1 MPSIQL
7 IFLWHMHQ
15 PFYKDLVTGEYRLP
29 WVRMHAL
36 KDYYGMVKLLDEFP
50 LVHQNFNLVPS
61 LLVQIDDYVAGKAK
75 DPWRDLIAKP
85 ASDFTQQEKEFALTY
100 LFQAN
105 HTHQVARYPRY
116 LELLQKRAKY
126 KSVDLAFPHFDV
138 RDFADLQVLSQL
150 AWFDEFFLDEPEVAE
165 LIKKG
170 QDFSRTDQ
178 EVLLKVESRLLASV
192 IPAYRSASDRGGI
205 ELSTTPFYHPIL
217 PLLCDTSNGRVS
229 SPGLPL
235 PRRRFLQTNDALQQ
249 MQRAIEFHQQAFGQ
263 RPAGMWPSE
272 GSVSDEVLK
281 LARQVGLKWLATDEG
296 VLGRST
302 RSFFERNSAGQL
314 MADSAARLYQL
325 YRHGEAA
332 DGVSLIFR
340 DHNLSD
346 LIGFVYSGVPAKE
359 AAAHF
364 VKSIKTSAQ
373 SVLAT
378 GRDAIVPIILDG
390 ENAWEHFPA
399 SGREF
404 LRRLYQAIESDPQIQ
419 PLTISEVIERTTNT
433 TALTSLVPGSWINA
447 NFNVWIGA
455 PEDNLAWD
463 YLAEARDF
471 YEHHSHNAT
480 DENRQLAYEELLI
493 AEGSDWNWWYGPEH
507 HSANDRD
514 FDELYRNHLS
524 NVYRL
529 LGANP
534 PDYLHHPISA
544 ETIGKTRTIPQTAFI
559 SPQIASSNIG
569 YFDWLGAASFTADR
583 RGSSMHGKKF
593 LLERAYAG
601 INELD
606 FYFRLDFAQELQ
618 GPHQIETRIEVQP
631 SSSEQP
637 RQTFVVRFH
646 LSSRKLLS
654 AELSRSNGSKST
666 NHATNRRNEHFD
678 SNFEKVLRAR
688 VPLATLGARFGD
700 TLLLRFTILSEQLP
714 VDSLPTQGWIELPII
729 PESKMLESGD
739 QVW

>member
-1 MPSIQL
+1 MPAIRL

-50 LVHQNFNLVPS
+50 RVHQNFNLVPS
-61 LLVQIDDYVAGKAK
+61 LVAQIEDYVTGDAK
-75 DPWRDLIAKP
+75 DSWRDLVAKP
-85 ASDFTQQEKEFALTY
+85 AKDLTEQEKEFALTY

-116 LELLQKRAKY
+116 FELLQKRGKY
-126 KSVDLAFPHFDV
+126 KSADLAVPHFAV
-138 RDFADLQVLSQL
+138 QDFADLQILSQL
-150 AWFDEFFLDEPEVAE
+150 AWFDEFFLDEPAVAA

-170 QDFSRTDQ
+170 RSFDRADQ
-178 EVLLKVESRLLASV
+178 EALLGVESRLLASV
-192 IPAYRSASDRGGI
+192 IPAYRAATDRGGI
-205 ELSTTPFYHPIL
+205 EISTTPFYHPIL
-217 PLLCDTSNGRVS
+217 PLVCDTNNGRLS

-235 PRRRFLQTNDALQQ
+235 PRRRFLQTNDALEQ
-249 MQRAIEFHQQAFGQ
+249 MRRAIEFHERTFDH
-263 RPAGMWPSE
+263 RPSGMWPSE

-281 LARQVGLKWLATDEG
+281 LARQIGLKWLATDEG

-302 RSFFERNSAGQL
+302 RSYFERNSAGQL
-314 MADSAARLYQL
+314 MADSAQRLYQL
-325 YRHGEAA
+325 YRHGEKE
-332 DGVSLIFR
+332 DGIALVFR

-346 LIGFVYSGVPAKE
+346 LIGFVYSGVPPKE
-359 AAAHF
+359 AATHF
-364 VKSIKTSAQ
+364 VKSVKASAQ
-373 SVLAT
+373 AVLAT

-404 LRRLYQAIESDPQIQ
+404 LRRLYHAIESDPQIE
-419 PLTISEVIERTTNT
+419 PLTISEVIERTNNATP
-433 TALTSLVPGSWINA
+433 LTSLVPGSWINA

-471 YEHHSHNAT
+471 YEHHSQNANA
-480 DENRQLAYEELLI
+480 DNRRLAYEELLI

-559 SPQIASSNIG
+559 FPQIGSPNIG

-601 INELD
+601 INERD
-606 FYFRLDFAQELQ
+606 FFLRLDFANELQ
-618 GPHQIETRIEVQP
+618 GGHQVETRIEVQP
-631 SSSEQP
+631 SRPEQS
-637 RQTFVVRFH
+637 RQTFVVKFH
-646 LSSRKLLS
+646 LSSRKMLS
-654 AELSRSNGSKST
+654 TEISRTGGSESNGGPSNPGK
-666 NHATNRRNEHFD
+666 EHVE
-678 SNFEKVLRAR
+678 SNFDKVLRAKL
-688 VPLATLGARFGD
+688 PLSTLGAQLGD

-714 VDSLPTQGWIELPII
+714 IDSLPTQGWIELPIVA
-729 PESKMLESGD
+729 EAQMLESGD